1 MEKGLLPEIAAE
13 LYEAVPLTSPLLS
26 HRLGWQGAMR
36 RCDRL
41 LLRRPRGAAIEKAT
55 TRNWSWGRGW
65 RGTGLRSSWVQPWRP
80 GRRQA
85 GVFGVLEGLDVDA
98 YARPDG
104 GLPSVPQS
112 HIVKLSA
119 LALGRGVVRRPLE
132 RTCTLSL
139 RMTRAF
145 GNCCMNI
152 LCGPEGAAVPGPRV
166 RRELGQMAGQLL
178 ERDPLV
184 RLHSPLQKFDRGV
197 APVAPSLRHG
207 WQAEEATEREGAASG
222 QTRTAEKVRWRLAKA
237 KNSAQ

>member
-1 MEKGLLPEIAAE
+1 MRRRRRGIGRGGAVGAEPGFAALGSNLGVQDDGRLE
-13 LYEAVPLTSPLLS
+13 CSAFSKDLTSTHTLVL
-26 HRLGWQGAMR
+26 
-36 RCDRL
+36 
-41 LLRRPRGAAIEKAT
+41 
-55 TRNWSWGRGW
+55 
-65 RGTGLRSSWVQPWRP
+65 TGN
-80 GRRQA
+80 
-85 GVFGVLEGLDVDA
+85 F
-98 YARPDG
+98 
-104 GLPSVPQS
+104 LPSVPQS

-152 LCGPEGAAVPGPRV
+152 LCGPEGAAVPGPQV